1 MALDPD
7 FEPFSDDA
15 IEARPY
21 APDVL
26 MVLAE
31 IAFGSEADEQT
42 KADAQAL
49 LRIRLEH
56 LLHLAEIGLAAPS
69 SNERLH

>member
-15 IEARPY
+15 IEARRY

-31 IAFGSEADEQT
+31 IAFGSEAEEQT
-42 KADAQAL
+42 KADALAL
-49 LRIRLEH
+49 LEIRLIH
-56 LLHLAEIGLAAPS
+56 PTTNGLLRPTRPRRICYAT
-69 SNERLH
+69 

>member
-15 IEARPY
+15 IEARWY

-42 KADAQAL
+42 KADALAL
-49 LRIRLEH
+49 LEIRLTH
-56 LLHLAEIGLAAPS
+56 LLHLAEIGLAVPPS
-69 SNERLH
+69 GRGLH